1 MNKLLLLVLLSCV
14 SSALVAYS
22 PLKPAGLIVD
32 FTNAECSCGAHLL
45 NDECKCVRNV
55 PPIS

>member
-22 PLKPAGLIVD
+22 PLKPGLIVD
-32 FTNAECSCGAHLL
+32 CTNAECSCGAHLL